1 MAGSLESRRKPMTVD
16 VIGGVEQGVA
26 EQMGVSI
33 PAVH

>member
-1 MAGSLESRRKPMTVD
+1 MPGGFESRRKLLTVD